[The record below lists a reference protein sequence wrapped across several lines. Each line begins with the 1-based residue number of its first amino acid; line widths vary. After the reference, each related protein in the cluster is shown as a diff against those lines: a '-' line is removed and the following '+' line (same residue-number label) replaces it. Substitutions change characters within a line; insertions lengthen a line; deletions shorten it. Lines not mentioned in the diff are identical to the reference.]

1 MIKLFDPRSQFFLSY
16 SYDFLGFEAY
26 AYSYVPILDRFVGN
40 LFSHITRFHCIN
52 ILELLCYVAWKFEV
66 FLKHFIL

>member
-1 MIKLFDPRSQFFLSY
+1 MIKLFDPRSQFFYHTLMIS
-16 SYDFLGFEAY
+16 LALKLMH
-26 AYSYVPILDRFVGN
+26 YSYVPILDRFVGN